1 MESEV
6 DWLVEL
12 VEVLWDVL
20 LVECDVLDDVELVEI
35 ELLVEDVDVDWLVLE
50 VLVLCDVLEDVELVL
65 VLCEVLVD

>member
-1 MESEV
+1 M